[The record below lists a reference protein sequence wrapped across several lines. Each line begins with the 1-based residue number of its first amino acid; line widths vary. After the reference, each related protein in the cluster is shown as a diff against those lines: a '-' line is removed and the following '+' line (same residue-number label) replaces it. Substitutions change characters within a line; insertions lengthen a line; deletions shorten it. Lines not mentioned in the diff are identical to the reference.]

1 MADSGLRPIHPSLVL
16 VSSDKGFSAVIPAG
30 GVGSRL
36 WPLSTADR
44 PKFLLDLLGTGASL
58 LQDTARRVSP
68 VAARILVVTGA
79 SHENSVRQQ
88 LPHLGNDDV
97 VAEPSPRDSMPAIAL
112 AAALLELRHG
122 PHVMGTFS
130 ADHVIRKPEAFWD
143 VLRIAIETAN
153 EGEIATIG
161 IEPREPSTGFGYIK
175 AGPPITGISGAL
187 RVEAF
192 TEKPNVE
199 VARAMIAAGSH
210 YWNAGMYVTRTDV
223 LLGHLARL
231 HPILESGVRDIASA
245 WDTSARVEVLDR
257 VWPELTR
264 ISIDHAIAEPVAI
277 EGGVAVVPGDLDWYD
292 IGDFAVLASQME
304 PGSDGVRLLMRTAR
318 VTTVDAPGAMAV
330 GGDRPV
336 VIVGLE
342 DVTVVDSP
350 DAILVLGRNSAQK
363 VKQAMEETR

>member
-1 MADSGLRPIHPSLVL
+1 MIVG
-16 VSSDKGFSAVIPAG
+16 SDKGFSAVIPAG

-58 LQDTARRVSP
+58 LQDTAQRVAP
-68 VAARILVVTGA
+68 LADRTLVVTGA
-79 SHENSVRQQ
+79 AHEESVRLQ
-88 LPHLGNDDV
+88 LPYLGDDGV

-130 ADHVIRKPEAFWD
+130 ADHVIRKPEAFLD
-143 VLRIAIETAN
+143 VLRIATRVAEAGDIV
-153 EGEIATIG
+153 TIG
-161 IEPREPSTGFGYIK
+161 IEPREPSTAFGYIK
-175 AGPPITGISGAL
+175 AGAPIKGFDGAY

-192 TEKPNVE
+192 SEKPNAH
-199 VARAMIAAGSH
+199 VAEAMIAEGSH
-210 YWNAGMYVTRTDV
+210 YWNAGMYVVRTDV

-231 HPILESGVRDIASA
+231 HPSLEMGVRELASA
-245 WDTSARVEVLDR
+245 WDGPGRVEALIR
-257 VWPELTR
+257 LWPGLTR
-264 ISIDHAIAEPVAI
+264 ISIDHALAEPVAV

-292 IGDFAVLASQME
+292 IGDFAVLASLME
-304 PGSDGVRLLMRTAR
+304 PGSDGVRLMMRTAR
-318 VTTVDAPGAMAV
+318 VATVDAPGSMVA

-342 DVTVVDSP
+342 DVTVVDKP
-350 DAILVLGRNSAQK
+350 EAILVLGRGSAQK
-363 VKQAMEETR
+363 VKQAMEEIQQR